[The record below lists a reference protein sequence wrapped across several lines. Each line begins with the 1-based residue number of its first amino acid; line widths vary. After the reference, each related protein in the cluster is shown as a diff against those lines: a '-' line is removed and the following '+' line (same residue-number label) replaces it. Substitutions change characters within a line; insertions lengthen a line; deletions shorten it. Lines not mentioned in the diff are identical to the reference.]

1 MAAIRALT
9 HSGYFHSD
17 EVTGFAILREAD
29 DGIDTSFVRSRSPTL
44 IEQAEIVFDVGGV
57 YDPGK
62 GRYDHHMPAEH
73 APKRCDGQL
82 YSSAGL
88 IWRDFGRTALR
99 KMAGR
104 PDAGSLSS
112 DEVDANIEELWS
124 RIDHIF
130 IRHIDRVDTG
140 EERSIPLSYA
150 DQIDTFNPNWTEDS
164 DTDACFRRA
173 ADFAADTLR
182 RVAKRELSHIL
193 SGTLVLQAH
202 AAGSDPR
209 ILELP
214 RSMPWQGIVHEHD
227 LPVVYAIYER
237 DGDWMIAAMP
247 ETPGGFNQRVP
258 LPKEWAGL
266 RDAEIQR
273 ATGIPDAVFVH
284 AARFCGAARSKE
296 GALGMARK
304 ALELT
309 GPPASAQTP
318 RYLCRSSGSAASSG
332 EVPDQTTRPF
342 SIR

>member
-17 EVTGFAILREAD
+17 EVTAFAILREAD
-29 DGIDTSFVRSRSPTL
+29 DGIDTSFVRSRSPAL
-44 IEQAEIVFDVGGV
+44 IEQASIVFDVGGV

-62 GRYDHHMPAEH
+62 GRYDHHMPAEC
-73 APKRCDGQL
+73 APKRCDGHL

-88 IWRDFGRTALR
+88 IWRDFGRMALR

-104 PDAGSLSS
+104 PNADGLRP
-112 DEVDANIEELWS
+112 DDVDANIEELWS

-130 IRHIDRVDTG
+130 IRQIDRVDTG
-140 EERSIPLSYA
+140 EEKPIPLSYA
-150 DQIDTFNPNWTEDS
+150 DQIDTFNPNWTEEIGA
-164 DTDACFRRA
+164 DASFRRA

-202 AAGSDPR
+202 AAGADPR

-247 ETPGGFNQRVP
+247 ETPGGFDQRVP
-258 LPKEWAGL
+258 LPEEWAGL
-266 RDAEIQR
+266 RDADIQK

-304 ALELT
+304 ALKLA
-309 GPPASAQTP
+309 GPAHA
-318 RYLCRSSGSAASSG
+318 
-332 EVPDQTTRPF
+332 
-342 SIR
+342 